1 MSSRRS
7 RTAAPAPESAGVKA
21 ASILNAS
28 SLPSRR
34 TLNLLGF
41 LACVALLGYAIYV
54 QGVLH
59 VDPCPLCIFQR
70 VGIAACALV
79 FLVAWVHNP
88 AAAWGA
94 RLYAVLIMLA
104 ALATIGVAARHVW
117 IQHLP
122 EDAVP
127 SCGAGLGFML
137 QEFPVAEVVRKVLT
151 GSGECHQ
158 VNWVFLGLSMP
169 TWVLLAA
176 AGLGTLGAVANLGAR
191 RR

>member
-1 MSSRRS
+1 MN
-7 RTAAPAPESAGVKA
+7 AAPIPNA
-21 ASILNAS
+21 A

-41 LACVALLGYAIYV
+41 LACAGLLAYAVYV
-54 QGVLH
+54 QGVLRI
-59 VDPCPLCIFQR
+59 DPCPLCIFQR
-70 VGIAACALV
+70 IGIAACGLV
-79 FLVAWVHNP
+79 FLLAWAHNP
-88 AAAWGA
+88 ASAWGA
-94 RLYAVLIMLA
+94 RCYATLVMLA
-104 ALATIGVAARHVW
+104 ALVTIGIAARHVW

-137 QEFPVAEVVRKVLT
+137 QEFPVAEVIRKVLT

-158 VNWVFLGLSMP
+158 VNWEFLGLAMP

-176 AGLGTLGAVANLGAR
+176 AGLGTLGAVANLVAR